1 MFRGCRY
8 DNFTTE
14 NSSLNSF
21 MKSAALTVKTFAL
34 PTERS
39 VKDNFALLLATCG
52 GVGFIPLVPAS
63 WGSLAGVGVYLLAQK
78 ANEIF
83 TSWAQTNQFA
93 VFNFADGFS
102 AALVCLLG
110 LFLVGIWAAT
120 RVEKLTGEKDPRI
133 VVIDEVVGQ
142 LLTFLFVPAR
152 LGWWTVLAGFLI
164 FRLFDIWKLYPADKL
179 ESLPTGL
186 GAMADD
192 LMAGFYAA
200 TAMSLL
206 CSAYLAVF

>member
-14 NSSLNSF
+14 NSSLDSF

-39 VKDNFALLLATCG
+39 IKDNFALAVATCG

-63 WGSLAGVGVYLLAQK
+63 WGSLVGVGVYLLAQK

-83 TSWAQTNQFA
+83 MSRAPANQFA
-93 VFNFADGFS
+93 VFDSFGFT
-102 AALVCLLG
+102 AALACLLG

-120 RVEKLTGEKDPRI
+120 RVEELTGEKDPRI

-142 LLTFLFVPAR
+142 LLTFLFVP
-152 LGWWTVLAGFLI
+152 
-164 FRLFDIWKLYPADKL
+164 DIWKLYPADKL
-179 ESLPTGL
+179 ETLPTGL

-206 CSAYLAVF
+206 CSAYLAIF

>member
-14 NSSLNSF
+14 NSSLDSF

-39 VKDNFALLLATCG
+39 IKDNFALAVATCG

-63 WGSLAGVGVYLLAQK
+63 WGSLVGVGVYLLAQK

-83 TSWAQTNQFA
+83 MSRAPANQFA
-93 VFNFADGFS
+93 VFDSFGFT
-102 AALVCLLG
+102 AALACLLG

-120 RVEKLTGEKDPRI
+120 RVEELTGEKDPRI

-152 LGWWTVLAGFLI
+152 LGWWTILAGFLI

-179 ESLPTGL
+179 ETLPTGL

-206 CSAYLAVF
+206 CSAYLAIF